1 MVVAILL
8 ATVHWEWS
16 WETRIYPTLSA
27 PFFTYSTVRYQCL
40 VANYTTFCSPSCMNV
55 LRAVSHCVSRQQG
68 YSCSSLVCT
77 AVASSLVYSI
87 NESIITS
94 TTMLPFQNASWGGR
108 NYHWESALL
117 FVPMT
122 ESALLLYRPGRSALT
137 SRTTRVG
144 AENLTNRRGNR
155 IEYFVL
161 PILIVLLVQIGAH
174 MNNRGRIVYYHY
186 PA

>member
-1 MVVAILL
+1 MYFWSYVRWPPSWEMVVAILL

-40 VANYTTFCSPSCMNV
+40 VANYTTSCSPSCRNV

-77 AVASSLVYSI
+77 AVASSLVCSI

-122 ESALLLYRPGRSALT
+122 ESALL
-137 SRTTRVG
+137 
-144 AENLTNRRGNR
+144 
-155 IEYFVL
+155 FV
-161 PILIVLLVQIGAH
+161 PTWQIGAH
-174 MNNRGRIVYYHY
+174 VQNNTRRCWKSYES
-186 PA
+186 